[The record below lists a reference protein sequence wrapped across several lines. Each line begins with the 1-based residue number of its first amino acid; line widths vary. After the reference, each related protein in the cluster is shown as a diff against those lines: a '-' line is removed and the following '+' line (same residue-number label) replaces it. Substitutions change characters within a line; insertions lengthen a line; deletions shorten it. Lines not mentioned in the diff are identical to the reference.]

1 MLLFKNP
8 ILQPQ
13 SKNIIEKSTLE
24 EKTKNEDAKDIM
36 RSSMMPLVSKIKE
49 NVDNDKQIL
58 SKFNPYKTPPNI
70 DDCLFHQSATQFG
83 IPLERNLSEYKKT
96 SKKPRDLKNQ
106 PSSRNNDS

>member
-13 SKNIIEKSTLE
+13 SKNMIEKSNFE
-24 EKTKNEDAKDIM
+24 EKNKTEDVNEIL

-49 NVDNDKQIL
+49 NIDNDKQIL

-70 DDCLFHQSATQFG
+70 DDCLFHQAATQFG
-83 IPLERNLSEYKKT
+83 IPLERNLSEYKKI
-96 SKKPRDLKNQ
+96 SQKPSDLKNQ
-106 PSSRNNDS
+106 PSPRNNNS